1 MAEVELLV
9 LDEVVVEVSEVE
21 LVVDGVVEDDV
32 IVCDVELVD
41 FVEVLVVV

>member
-1 MAEVELLV
+1 VAEVELLV